1 MQAPPGQFPG
11 GAGLPQEPAAPQP
24 SGGSRAKGVLR
35 ALGTSVV
42 ARLIGAV
49 VGVAVIAGGGFLLDH
64 LTGAP
69 STAKAGDCVKVEGD
83 TPTVVECTAPEA
95 EYQVV
100 ARLEDKTEV
109 EFHISRNICC
119 RSPGGRA
126 RLLGG
131 QEGRKRLRA
140 APQAAQVSPP
150 GVRRAVRAGGCGPAA
165 DPAGTATDAVAR
177 RYGREDPLTSRWR
190 AARLDSAAASH
201 RPGTLDGAAGRTGA
215 GMRPDERR
223 RDASAR
229 PARGRWWPA
238 AARETRSPGG

>member
-1 MQAPPGQFPG
+1 VSNPSSPPPPQPGYGPQPGQGYPQQGPAPYGQGGYGQPGHGQAGPGQQAYGGPGYGGPGYAQPGYGPAGYGPAGQDAPGYGAQGPAPGVQAPPGQFPG

-109 EFHISRNICC
+109 EFHISRNICSGHPEAE
-119 RSPGGRA
+119 RAFWEGKKGGSGYV
-126 RLLGG
+126 LCL
-131 QEGRKRLRA
+131 K
-140 APQAAQVSPP
+140 P
-150 GVRRAVRAGGCGPAA
+150 
-165 DPAGTATDAVAR
+165 
-177 RYGREDPLTSRWR
+177 
-190 AARLDSAAASH
+190 H
-201 RPGTLDGAAGRTGA
+201 K
-215 GMRPDERR
+215 
-223 RDASAR
+223 
-229 PARGRWWPA
+229 
-238 AARETRSPGG
+238 